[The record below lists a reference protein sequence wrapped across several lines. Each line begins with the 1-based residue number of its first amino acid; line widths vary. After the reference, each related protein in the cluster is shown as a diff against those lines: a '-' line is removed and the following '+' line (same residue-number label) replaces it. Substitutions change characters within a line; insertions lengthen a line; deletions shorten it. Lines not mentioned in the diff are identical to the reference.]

1 MSHFLDKKM
10 KARDLKLLVLSHTA
24 RKWQCWDQNT
34 TVETSPGNTDPILTL
49 KHTHSLT
56 WLTSTLCYQ
65 LGPTAKTTDWLQP
78 QKSSSHSSGGRNIQ
92 ESKIK
97 VLADQVTGEKPL
109 FLVCRWQPSRCV
121 LTGLSLG
128 MHTRIHIHTHAFSH
142 IHMHALTHSC
152 THTHTHAR
160 AHTQARA
167 QTQSTLYPL
176 S

>member
-128 MHTRIHIHTHAFSH
+128 MHTHTHTCS
-142 IHMHALTHSC
+142 L
-152 THTHTHAR
+152 THTHAR
-160 AHTQARA
+160 THTLVH
-167 QTQSTLYPL
+167 THTCTCSHTSTNTNTEHTIPSILTL
-176 S
+176 

>member
-109 FLVCRWQPSRCV
+109 FLVCRWQPSRRV

-128 MHTRIHIHTHAFSH
+128 MHTHTHTCS
-142 IHMHALTHSC
+142 L
-152 THTHTHAR
+152 THTHAR
-160 AHTQARA
+160 THTLVH
-167 QTQSTLYPL
+167 THTCTCSHTSTNTNTEHTIPSILTL
-176 S
+176 